1 MKVDHSTLAPLLGS
15 NVIVCHNL
23 FEGEGKLTYS
33 PAFGKYFIHFGH
45 FGESATIGFKIG
57 NVKRVTVTGDNKDI
71 YLQGADFLD

>member
-1 MKVDHSTLAPLLGS
+1 MKVNHSTLAPLLGS

-33 PAFGKYFIHFGH
+33 PAFGKYFVF

-57 NVKRVTVTGDNKDI
+57 NVKRVIAV
-71 YLQGADFLD
+71 